1 MTRISWT
8 PQKIED
14 SVRAVIDHKGIDYFP
29 SHSEIVE
36 YYGDRALAVAISK
49 HGGTRFWANKM
60 GIDVKECE
68 SKFGNDTEIIAMD
81 EIEANT
87 GLVAEYTTTRYPYD
101 LLVDKSVKV
110 DVKASK
116 LYCKGQHNFACT
128 FNLEKKKQTCD
139 VYILYCFDSNR
150 DIYKRLIIPAVTL
163 CGQSQISVSQQSKWN
178 IYVDRW
184 DIISDHAAFW
194 AKYKS
199 KPGRLRRVSRQLDEP
214 RANPCP

>member
-14 SVRAVIDHKGIDYFP
+14 AIREVIDHKGIDYFP

-36 YYGDRALAVAISK
+36 YYGNRALAVAISK
-49 HGGTRFWANKM
+49 HGGTRFWASKM

-68 SKFGNDTEIIAMD
+68 SKFGNDAEIIAMD

-87 GLVAEYTTTRYPYD
+87 GLIAEYTNARYPYD

-116 LYCKGQHNFACT
+116 LYRKGQHNFACT

-139 VYILYCFDSNR
+139 IFILYCYDS
-150 DIYKRLIIPAVTL
+150 DYSIYKRLIIPAVTL
-163 CGQSQISVSQQSKWN
+163 SGQTQIGVSQQSKWN

-184 DIISDHAAFW
+184 DIISDLALFW
-194 AKYKS
+194 SKYKS
-199 KPGRLRRVSRQLDEP
+199 KPERLKNVSRSLNEP
-214 RANPCP
+214 KAENIL